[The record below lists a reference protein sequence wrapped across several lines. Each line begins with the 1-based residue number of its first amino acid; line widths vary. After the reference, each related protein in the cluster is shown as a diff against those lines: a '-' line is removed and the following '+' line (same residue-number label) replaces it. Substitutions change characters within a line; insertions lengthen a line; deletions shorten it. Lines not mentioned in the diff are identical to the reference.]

1 MIKKLWREQKNMK
14 KEWNDKA
21 TGSIQTCM
29 TTQLQT
35 FKQIN
40 LKLRI
45 TTNMVPNSIPKLQ
58 IAQTT
63 TPYLDLADTERDSE
77 LSVLNTI

>member
-1 MIKKLWREQKNMK
+1 
-14 KEWNDKA
+14 
-21 TGSIQTCM
+21 
-29 TTQLQT
+29 
-35 FKQIN
+35 
-40 LKLRI
+40 
-45 TTNMVPNSIPKLQ
+45 MVPNSIPKLQ